1 MQKDKCTCPPG
12 AHLVYKYMPNATD
25 AERVE
30 ARRRLYEFV
39 RVMLRIAVRLELEK
53 RQMTKVRIN

>member
-1 MQKDKCTCPPG
+1 
-12 AHLVYKYMPNATD
+12 MPNATD

-53 RQMTKVRIN
+53 REMTKVRIN